1 MAQAEVMACKAKG
14 ENKLLFTAFKFR
26 FYDEVARA
34 KELIASGGL
43 GKIVSFRLMFG
54 GYLNMAGTWYADK
67 KLAGGGVIM
76 DNGRPACYKCILYRP
91 QSPRGFSA

>member
-1 MAQAEVMACKAKG
+1 LSGKG
-14 ENKLLFTAFKFR
+14 FDTPFPIDVR
-26 FYDEVARA
+26 
-34 KELIASGGL
+34 
-43 GKIVSFRLMFG
+43 